1 MSVLSLK
8 LQALRKLARRRLVRH
23 GLLVLCAGLAVQGWA
38 IATEPLLSNVDSGVV
53 PTPALPA
60 TPALRPLSSRELSGG
75 TTLTAVPAESP
86 AATETTTPPV
96 SPIRPAPKIR
106 LAQVQPLPAPQR
118 VEVTRPEPVPT
129 SPQQN
134 PAPMFGPG
142 LQRLPLLGDTAGDSS
157 IPAASAQTKTK
168 YAQFVDPDLVQPE
181 DTLQL
186 IEGRTYILKFK
197 QPPKRYQVDDT
208 IVQSDLI
215 SPQEMS
221 LRGVSQQQQ
230 GNTNQGAAARSTVLN
245 LWFDD
250 PNSPE
255 RQSVLSY
262 LLIVRPDPDTKLRM
276 EQRYKALEEEIN
288 RLFPNSHVK
297 LSLVGDRLA
306 VRGEAKDI
314 VEAAQLLQLVAAN
327 APNNTNVEPLNVGG
341 LNLFVNP
348 ANVGQPTIN
357 TPGEANGLLESLAQR
372 NPNLINLLR
381 VSGEQ
386 QVMLKVTL
394 AEINRTAARAIG
406 VNFNVSGDSGLTF
419 ASIPGATG
427 LLPVAGA
434 GALPGG
440 IRINPVQNAARGGNL
455 LVNQGDFQLAVNAL
469 SQLGMARTLAEPNL
483 VALNGQTASFQAGTD
498 IAVQNL
504 AGGQGVVLNGFSQVF
519 AGITLNFTPLITDRD
534 RVRLRMVAQ
543 VGAQSGT
550 NAAGPNITQR
560 TVQTTVELRDGQ
572 TLAVAGLLAANYN
585 NSSNGFPFF
594 GDIPVVGRLFRQ
606 DTTNKTENEL
616 MIIVTPTLV
625 HPLECDEQHPLPGDD
640 TFEPSDVE
648 FFIKGRLESLRSE
661 DYRDG
666 ARTSWDRM
674 RAYRWCE
681 QKFIIGPHG
690 HSDGKY

>member
-8 LQALRKLARRRLVRH
+8 LQTLGILAGRRLVSR
-23 GLLVLCAGLAVQGWA
+23 GLLMLCAGLVVPGGVN
-38 IATEPLLSNVDSGVV
+38 ATEPLLSNVDSSTL

-86 AATETTTPPV
+86 AATESTTPV
-96 SPIRPAPKIR
+96 VASPRPAPKVR
-106 LAQVQPLPAPQR
+106 LAQIQPLPAPQR
-118 VEVTRPEPVPT
+118 VEMSRPEPVPV
-129 SPQQN
+129 SPQQT

-142 LQRLPLLGDTAGDSS
+142 LQRLPLLGDTAGDGS
-157 IPAASAQTKTK
+157 IPTASAQTKTK

-221 LRGVSQQQQ
+221 LRGLSQQQQ
-230 GNTNQGAAARSTVLN
+230 GGNNRGASARSTVLN

-348 ANVGQPTIN
+348 ANLGQPTIN

-406 VNFNVSGDSGLTF
+406 VNFSISGDSGVTF
-419 ASIPGATG
+419 AS
-427 LLPVAGA
+427 
-434 GALPGG
+434 LPGG
-440 IRINPVQNAARGGNL
+440 FAVQGNANAANFNPIGAVARGGNF
-455 LVNQGDFQLAVNAL
+455 LVNQGDFRMAVNAL
-469 SQLGMARTLAEPNL
+469 SQMGMARTLAEPNL

-543 VGAQSGT
+543 VGAQSGA

-560 TVQTTVELRDGQ
+560 TVQTTVELRDSQ
-572 TLAVAGLLAANYN
+572 TLAVAGLLSTNYN
-585 NSSNGFPFF
+585 NAANGIPFV
-594 GDIPVVGRLFRQ
+594 GNVPVLGRLFRQ
-606 DTTNKTENEL
+606 DTTSTTENEL

-625 HPLECDEQHPLPGDD
+625 HPLECEEQQPLPGDD

-666 ARTSWDRM
+666 ARTTWDRM

>member
-1 MSVLSLK
+1 M
-8 LQALRKLARRRLVRH
+8 
-23 GLLVLCAGLAVQGWA
+23 
-38 IATEPLLSNVDSGVV
+38 
-53 PTPALPA
+53 TPAKLSTPTQPPA
-60 TPALRPLSSRELSGG
+60 TL
-75 TTLTAVPAESP
+75 
-86 AATETTTPPV
+86 AAPQP
-96 SPIRPAPKIR
+96 SQPWIRM
-106 LAQVQPLPAPQR
+106 AQVQPLPAPQR
-118 VEVTRPEPVPT
+118 VEVTRPEPVPV
-129 SPQQN
+129 SPEAS

-142 LQRLPLLGDTAGDSS
+142 LQRLPLLGEPDSEGS
-157 IPAASAQTKTK
+157 MPTASAQTKNK
-168 YAQFVDPDLVQPE
+168 FAQFVDPNMIQPE

-215 SPQEMS
+215 TPQEMS
-221 LRGVSQQQQ
+221 LRGLSQQQG
-230 GNTNQGAAARSTVLN
+230 GNNRIGQRARSTVLN

-250 PNSPE
+250 PDSPE

-262 LLIVRPDPDTKLRM
+262 LLIVRPDPDTKLRI

-314 VEAAQLLQLVAAN
+314 VEAAQLIQLVAAN
-327 APNNTNVEPLNVGG
+327 APNNTNVEPLNVGS
-341 LNLFVNP
+341 LNLVVNP
-348 ANVGQPTIN
+348 ASIGQATIS

-406 VNFNVSGDSGLTF
+406 VNFSISGDSGVTF
-419 ASIPGATG
+419 AS
-427 LLPVAGA
+427 
-434 GALPGG
+434 LPGG
-440 IRINPVQNAARGGNL
+440 LALQANANAANLNPIGAVARGGNF
-455 LVNQGDFQLAVNAL
+455 LVNQGDFRMAVNAL
-469 SQLGMARTLAEPNL
+469 SQMGMARTLAEPNL
-483 VALNGQTASFQAGTD
+483 VALNGQTARFQAGTD

-534 RVRLRMVAQ
+534 RVRLQMVAQ
-543 VGAQSGT
+543 VGSQSGS

-572 TLAVAGLLAANYN
+572 TLGVAGLLSTNYN
-585 NSSNGFPFF
+585 NAANGLPFV
-594 GDIPVVGRLFRQ
+594 GNIPVLGRLFRQ
-606 DTTNKTENEL
+606 DTTSTTENEL
-616 MIIVTPTLV
+616 MIIVTPQLV
-625 HPLECDEQHPLPGDD
+625 HPLECEEQPPLPGQD
-640 TFEPSDVE
+640 TFEPSDAE

-661 DYRDG
+661 DYRDA
-666 ARTSWDRM
+666 ARTTWDRM
-674 RAYRWCE
+674 KAYQRCE
-681 QKFIIGPHG
+681 QKFIIGSHG
-690 HSDGKY
+690 HSDRKY